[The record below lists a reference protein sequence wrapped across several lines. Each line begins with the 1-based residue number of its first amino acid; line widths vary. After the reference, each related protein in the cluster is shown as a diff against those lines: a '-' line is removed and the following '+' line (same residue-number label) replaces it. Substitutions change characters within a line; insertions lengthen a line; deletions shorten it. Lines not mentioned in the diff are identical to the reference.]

1 MTQAR
6 LLKHLQFCKFRYNGY
21 GEEVFQEACLIA
33 LQRYKTLD
41 NVNQSLFSRICKE
54 AARTL
59 LRHRKYEITFS
70 QLQSYEDD
78 EEKNF
83 EDTLADLRT
92 DALDNLLNDL
102 RFEKNHE
109 DVHDKNLVSL
119 VSFSNKEQLTPFQL
133 TLPLHLLQSKTSH
146 INHEGGATW
155 TWRGTPTPYPSQK
168 SSKG

>member
-1 MTQAR
+1 MTQAQ
-6 LLKHLQFCKFRYNGY
+6 LFKHLQFCKFRYNGY
-21 GEEVFQEACLIA
+21 GEDVFQGACLIA

-83 EDTLADLRT
+83 EDTLVDPRSTEALM
-92 DALDNLLNDL
+92 DAETLTHFD
-102 RFEKNHE
+102 FNHFNG
-109 DVHDKNLVSL
+109 DFVSL
-119 VSFSNKEQLTPFQL
+119 SYKEQLPLFQL
-133 TLPLHLLQSKTSH
+133 TLPFTTTTFAKQ
-146 INHEGGATW
+146 NHKKIKKGGVTW
-155 TWRGTPTPYPSQK
+155 TWRGTPTPTTSHK
-168 SSKG
+168 SKKIG